1 MIFRPIP
8 KTNELIP
15 VVGLGTYKNFDVGDH
30 TPSREPLKEILKI
43 IHQHNKAMIDS
54 SPMYGSSEGV
64 VGDLVSDLK
73 LRKSFFFATKI
84 WIQGKEQGIAQME
97 QSFQRMKTDVMDLIQ
112 IHNLVDWQTH
122 TQTLQGWKEKG
133 RVRYLG
139 ITHYQKDAYSQ
150 LENVLK
156 TKQFDFI
163 QLNYSMIE
171 REAEERLL
179 PLAQELGVAVIVN
192 RPFAQSALFSKV
204 RGQSLPDWAS
214 AGGLHSWAQFFL
226 QFIASHPAV
235 TCMIPATQHPHHLHD
250 NLDTFKH
257 PVIDHR
263 IRLQMIDCLKSL

>member
-15 VVGLGTYKNFDVGDH
+15 VVGLGTYKNFDVGAH

-43 IHQHNKAMIDS
+43 IHQHNNAMIDS

-214 AGGLHSWAQFFL
+214 AGGLHSWAQFFCN
-226 QFIASHPAV
+226 S
-235 TCMIPATQHPHHLHD
+235 LHR
-250 NLDTFKH
+250 T
-257 PVIDHR
+257 PR
-263 IRLQMIDCLKSL
+263 